1 MSVTVCHGRR
11 RTETAIL
18 AGRVRGLDLKGL
30 ETMGRFANRAIRA
43 GLIAAM
49 AVGLSACGVNT
60 IPTKEEAVKAK
71 WGDVE
76 NQYQRRADLIPNL
89 VATVKGYAAQEKDVL
104 EAVTKARASATQ
116 VTVDPTKLTD
126 PEQMAKFEAAQG
138 QLGSALGRLLVTV
151 EKYPDLKS
159 NENFLQL
166 QSQLEGTE
174 NRITVARRDYNEAVQ
189 AYNTEI
195 RTFPAI
201 VAAKVIYGSK
211 PIAPFKATTANA
223 NTAPTVA
230 F

>member
-1 MSVTVCHGRR
+1 MAS
-11 RTETAIL
+11 L
-18 AGRVRGLDLKGL
+18 ASRAARIALITGLALG
-30 ETMGRFANRAIRA
+30 
-43 GLIAAM
+43 
-49 AVGLSACGVNT
+49 VSACGVNT

-89 VATVKGYAAQEKDVL
+89 VATVKGFAAQEKDVL
-104 EAVTKARASATQ
+104 ESVTRARASASQ

-126 PEQMAKFEAAQG
+126 PAQMAKFEEAQG
-138 QLGSALGRLLVTV
+138 QVGSALGRLLVTV
-151 EKYPDLKS
+151 EKYPELKS

-223 NTAPTVA
+223 NAAPTVA

>member
-1 MSVTVCHGRR
+1 
-11 RTETAIL
+11 
-18 AGRVRGLDLKGL
+18 
-30 ETMGRFANRAIRA
+30 MGQFVNRATRA
-43 GLIAAM
+43 GLVVALALG
-49 AVGLSACGVNT
+49 VSACGVNT

-76 NQYQRRADLIPNL
+76 NQYQRRSDLIPNL

-116 VTVDPTKLTD
+116 VTVDPTKLPD
-126 PEQMAKFEAAQG
+126 PSQMAAYEQAQG

-174 NRITVARRDYNEAVQ
+174 NRIAVARRDYNEAVQ
-189 AYNTEI
+189 SYNTEI
-195 RTFPAI
+195 RTFPSI
-201 VAAKVIYGSK
+201 IAAKVIYGAQ
-211 PIAPFKATTANA
+211 PLAPFKATATNA
-223 NTAPTVA
+223 DQAPAVA

>member
-1 MSVTVCHGRR
+1 MHRIARVFT
-11 RTETAIL
+11 RTAL
-18 AGRVRGLDLKGL
+18 VVGLGL
-30 ETMGRFANRAIRA
+30 
-43 GLIAAM
+43 
-49 AVGLSACGVNT
+49 GLSACGVNT

-89 VATVKGYAAQEKDVL
+89 VATVKGFAAQEKDVL

-116 VTVDPTKLTD
+116 VTVDPTKLSD
-126 PEQMAKFEAAQG
+126 PAQMAAFEQAQG
-138 QLGSALGRLLVTV
+138 QVGSALSRLLVTV
-151 EKYPDLKS
+151 EKYPELKS

-195 RTFPAI
+195 RTFPSI
-201 VAAKVIYGSK
+201 VAAKVIYGSE
-211 PIAPFKATTANA
+211 PIAPFKATTTNA
-223 NTAPTVA
+223 ETAPAVA

>member
-1 MSVTVCHGRR
+1 MGQFVT
-11 RTETAIL
+11 
-18 AGRVRGLDLKGL
+18 
-30 ETMGRFANRAIRA
+30 RATRA
-43 GLIAAM
+43 GLVAAL
-49 AVGLSACGVNT
+49 ALGVSACGVNT

-76 NQYQRRADLIPNL
+76 NQYQRRSDLIPNL
-89 VATVKGYAAQEKDVL
+89 VASVKGYAAQEKDVL

-116 VTVDPTKLTD
+116 VTVDPTKLPD
-126 PEQMAKFEAAQG
+126 PSQMAAYEQAQG

-174 NRITVARRDYNEAVQ
+174 NRIAVARRDYNEAVQ
-189 AYNTEI
+189 SYNTEI
-195 RTFPAI
+195 RTFPSI
-201 VAAKVIYGSK
+201 VAAKVIYGAE
-211 PIAPFKATTANA
+211 PLAPFKATATNA
-223 NTAPTVA
+223 DKAPAVA

>member
-1 MSVTVCHGRR
+1 MLTAMTVT
-11 RTETAIL
+11 
-18 AGRVRGLDLKGL
+18 
-30 ETMGRFANRAIRA
+30 
-43 GLIAAM
+43 
-49 AVGLSACGVNT
+49 LSGCGINT
-60 IPTKEEAVKAK
+60 IPTQEENVKAK

-89 VATVKGYAAQEKDVL
+89 VATVKGFAAQEREVL
-104 EAVTKARASATQ
+104 EAVTRARASATQ
-116 VTVDPTKLTD
+116 VTVDPTKLSD
-126 PEQMAKFEAAQG
+126 PAQIAAFEQAQG
-138 QLGSALGRLLVTV
+138 QVGSALGRLLVTV
-151 EKYPDLKS
+151 EKYPELRS

-174 NRITVARRDYNEAVQ
+174 NRITVSRRDYNQAVQ

-201 VAAKVIYGSK
+201 IAAKVIYGAE

-223 NTAPTVA
+223 QTAPAVA